1 MVAAG
6 FTENRGNNY
15 RRQGR
20 EWQPRKPRPDGLPP
34 MLAEQQL
41 DAPWPTHMYT
51 DDNGNRKSNHKLKD
65 CRRFQLLA
73 EIAWK
78 KQQEA

>member
-1 MVAAG
+1 
-6 FTENRGNNY
+6 
-15 RRQGR
+15 
-20 EWQPRKPRPDGLPP
+20 